1 MSKGK
6 LAIVGV
12 GEVPTGTYP
21 QRSRWDIIY
30 DTCIQAV
37 RDAGI
42 DKNDIEGVI
51 TVAPQAQPRLAAEI
65 SFGKI
70 PEELGLEN
78 CKDVCVCNAGG
89 ASTSNCLRF
98 AELVA
103 WARLSVMTPVLTKF
117 LYIWPSSSLRSVITT
132 NVQLPAILRKIFWAK
147 NIIEMLLPLP

>member
-1 MSKGK
+1 MNKGN
-6 LAIVGV
+6 LAIVGI

-70 PEELGLEN
+70 PEERLGELYALVRSFVASKAGSPGPGIMAKLREVRIEGPADFAAN
-78 CKDVCVCNAGG
+78 LDLYLSGEKSVGEDVH
-89 ASTSNCLRF
+89 
-98 AELVA
+98 
-103 WARLSVMTPVLTKF
+103 
-117 LYIWPSSSLRSVITT
+117 
-132 NVQLPAILRKIFWAK
+132 
-147 NIIEMLLPLP
+147 